1 MAPDIPITRAH
12 SNGSVECFTMVKYFG
27 TCGTKHLE
35 APNSII
41 VKIADFKRSEG
52 MIYSMSFTFWP
63 REAWVCSRPR
73 PAALPGFQRRKQFG

>member
-1 MAPDIPITRAH
+1 MPLSRAIPK
-12 SNGSVECFTMVKYFG
+12 GVVSVSPVG

-35 APNSII
+35 TLNLIM

-63 REAWVCSRPR
+63 RGAWVCSRPR